1 MPKLGRLFLFCILT
15 FLVSLDGYAQLSTLG
30 KEFVLGFMENNN
42 RPNQPDLASVIIT
55 ANEDSEGMIQAG
67 GKDIPF
73 SLQKGEQF
81 YYEFN
86 NGEDLIHRSSGT
98 VETKA
103 AFISSSGEIAVH
115 AVNQRQRSLDGT
127 VVLPITALGK
137 EYYVTA
143 HADVFGAGQDP
154 GANLNYESTLLILA
168 VENNTEIEIVTS
180 TNTVNT
186 IPANAPLTI
195 FLNAGESYQIKA
207 KGDLTGSRIR
217 VMNSTDGDCKNIAV
231 FGGNK
236 LTSAGDC
243 GTTGDHLFQQAYP
256 VKNWGKSYI
265 HVPLAGRTS
274 GEIVKVL
281 ASEDNTEVTVNGGSV
296 GNLDAGEF
304 LKLEF
309 GPKEV
314 VSIESSNPTA
324 VSVLAKSQACNDF
337 NDTFS
342 AQGDPSLITYS
353 DNSQRIKSILFS
365 TPVGD
370 EILKHYANVM
380 VPSEAAGQTV
390 LNGQNVGAEFLPVPG
405 NPGFSYAQLVI
416 NEGGNSLSNP
426 EGLIAYAYG
435 DGFISSYGYATGA
448 SLENVQFE
456 AESTY
461 DFEVEGDQVACFGKE
476 GVWEII
482 PDNPMFQSFLWDFG
496 DGTELK
502 SGKEV
507 THTFEE
513 EGVFEVVVLAST
525 GEGNC
530 DSEEEFKFEVEVKKI
545 EGELIGPSA
554 ICLNADEVTYTFEN
568 TDNFERVVWEVVD
581 GIELVSTDSTL
592 TVKWDV
598 ETQNGSVK
606 AIPYSENGCQGEIQE
621 IQVQVSND
629 AEPDRPLGPEGICG
643 VLSETVTYTI
653 PFPSDQNTYQWVVT
667 GGTIIDG
674 QGTIEVEV
682 QWEENAPERSLYY
695 ESTSLVNSLCAGIS
709 QVLDVF
715 IYPEFEVSI
724 SEKLSPACPGES
736 NGSIVLDPQGGSGNY
751 QVEWSHDPLLESFSA
766 FNLSQG
772 TYEVKIK
779 DLSGCGEE
787 VLMIE
792 LEDLEPLS
800 LLDEPLT
807 NEVSCHDAADGSYQL
822 RVSGGTP
829 PYEVEGQQSEWD
841 GAFLK
846 VTGLPKGPFS
856 HTILDSRS
864 CSIPVEGI
872 IEGPDP
878 LTLTFNEIS
887 PSCPGGGDGVLEVI
901 PAGGVAPYEII
912 WDNGLNGAIID
923 GLSSGEFSVTV
934 TDANGCVVTGSGVI
948 QPSKPQVRMPSGFLP
963 SEGVYEPISN
973 CPITYLL
980 LIWDRWGQLIYSGNE
995 GWNGEL
1001 KGTSVDSGVFTYK
1014 ITYEFSL
1021 ENGVGSDSE
1030 TGTFT
1035 LIR

>member
-1 MPKLGRLFLFCILT
+1 MPKLRIKFLFCILT
-15 FLVSLDGYAQLSTLG
+15 FLVSLNGYAQLSTLG

-67 GKDIPF
+67 SKDIPF
-73 SLQKGEQF
+73 SLKQGEQF

-86 NGEDLIHRSSGT
+86 NEEDFIHRSSGT
-98 VETKA
+98 VENKA
-103 AFISSSGEIAVH
+103 VFISSSGEIAVH
-115 AVNQRQRSLDGT
+115 AVNQRQRSLDGS

-143 HADVFGAGQDP
+143 HADVFGVGQDP
-154 GANLNYESTLLILA
+154 GGNVNYESTLLILA

-195 FLNAGESYQIKA
+195 FLNSGESYQIKA

-256 VKNWGKSYI
+256 IKNWGKSYI

-281 ASEDNTEVTVNGGSV
+281 ASEDNTDVNVNGSQV

-314 VSIESSNPTA
+314 ANIESSKPTA
-324 VSVLAKSQACNDF
+324 VSVLAKSQACNEF
-337 NDTFS
+337 SDTFS

-353 DNSQRIKSILFS
+353 DNDQRIKSIIFS
-365 TPVGD
+365 TPVVD
-370 EILKHYANVM
+370 EILKHYVNAI
-380 VPSEAAGQTV
+380 VPSQAANQTV
-390 LNGQNVGAEFLPVPG
+390 LNGQNVGGEFLPVPG
-405 NPGFSYAQLVI
+405 NPDFKYAQLVI
-416 NEGGNSLSNP
+416 NEGVNSLSNP
-426 EGLIAYAYG
+426 EGLLGYAYG
-435 DGFISSYGYATGA
+435 DGFISSYGYAIGA

-456 AESTY
+456 IESTY
-461 DFEVEGDQVACFGKE
+461 DFEVIGDQVACFGKE

-496 DGTELK
+496 DGSEMK

-568 TDNFERVVWEVVD
+568 TDNFERVEWEVVD
-581 GIELVSTDSTL
+581 GIELESTNSTI

-598 ETQNGSVK
+598 ETQNGLVK

-629 AEPDRPLGPEGICG
+629 AEPDLPLGPEGICG
-643 VLSETVTYTI
+643 VLSDVVTYSI

-667 GGTIIDG
+667 GGSIVEG
-674 QGTIEVEV
+674 QGSVEVEV
-682 QWEENAPERSLYY
+682 EWEENAIERSLYY
-695 ESTSLVNSLCAGIS
+695 ESTSLINSLCSGIS
-709 QVLDVF
+709 QVLRVF
-715 IYPEFEVSI
+715 IYPEFEVTI
-724 SEKLSPACPGES
+724 SEKLSPSCPGES

-751 QVEWSHDPLLESFSA
+751 KMEWSHDPLLESNSA

-772 TYEVKIK
+772 TYEVKIT

-787 VLMIE
+787 VLMID

-800 LLDEPLT
+800 FLDEPVT
-807 NEVSCHDAADGSYQL
+807 NEVSCYDAEDGFYQL

-829 PYEVEGQQSEWD
+829 PYEVEGQESEWD
-841 GAFLK
+841 GEFLK
-846 VTGLPKGPFS
+846 VTGLPKGMFS
-856 HTILDSRS
+856 HIILDSRF
-864 CSIPVEGI
+864 CSIQLEGI

-878 LTLTFNEIS
+878 LSLTFNEIS

-901 PAGGVAPYEII
+901 PTGGVAPYEIE
-912 WDNGLNGAIID
+912 WDNGLMGATID

-934 TDANGCVVTGSGVI
+934 TDANGCVVNGTGSI

-963 SEGVYEPISN
+963 SEGFYEPISN
-973 CPITYLL
+973 CPITYQL

-995 GWNGEL
+995 GWSGEL
-1001 KGTSVDSGVFTYK
+1001 KGRSVDSGVFTYK

-1021 ENGVGSDSE
+1021 ENGLGSDSE